1 VFGFLLFSPLIYRIN
16 IRTAYIKNVQIKDY
30 SMNPEFWHKRW
41 QEGRIGFNQSAVNPL
56 LIEYFNRLNLSTGSR
71 IFVPLCGKSIDM
83 VWLAMQGCDV
93 VCVELVETAV
103 QEFFAEQNIEPTV
116 YQQVDNPTT
125 KSYQGQLSG
134 QTITLW
140 VADIFALTAKD
151 IGAIDA
157 VYDKAALIA
166 LPADMRVQYSEQ
178 IRKISGKASQLL
190 ITLNYD
196 QSKKNGPPFSIN
208 SEQLQQYYGG
218 RYQIN
223 ELASESAFIG
233 SASDLT
239 VTEHVWLLNYK

>member
-1 VFGFLLFSPLIYRIN
+1 
-16 IRTAYIKNVQIKDY
+16 
-30 SMNPEFWHKRW
+30 MNPEFWHKRW

-56 LIEYFNRLNLSTGSR
+56 LIEYFNRLDIPTGSR
-71 IFVPLCGKSIDM
+71 VFIPLCGKSIDM
-83 VWLAMQGCDV
+83 VWLAMQGYDV
-93 VCVELVETAV
+93 VGVELVETAV
-103 QEFFAEQNIEPTV
+103 QAFFAEQNIEPTV
-116 YQQVDNPTT
+116 YQQADNPTI
-125 KSYQGQLSG
+125 KYYQGQLSG

-151 IGAIDA
+151 IGTINA

-166 LPADMRVQYSEQ
+166 LPADMRMQYSEQ

-208 SEQLQQYYGG
+208 SEQLQQYCGG
-218 RYQIN
+218 RYQIT
-223 ELASESAFIG
+223 ELTSESASIG

-239 VTEHVWLLNYK
+239 VTEHVWLLSDK